1 MITSIYYYNVLL
13 NVDYDMN
20 GTYYPETRYNPAEY
34 PDLIVNGIYVGDS
47 NIDIQNI
54 LYDSQID
61 DIIELIQQ

>member
-1 MITSIYYYNVLL
+1 MITSIHYYNVLL

-54 LYDSQID
+54 LYESQIE

>member
-1 MITSIYYYNVLL
+1 MIVSISYYKVHL

-54 LYDSQID
+54 LLESQIEE
-61 DIIELIQQ
+61 IVELIQQ

>member
-54 LYDSQID
+54 LYESQIE

>member
-54 LYDSQID
+54 LYESQID
-61 DIIELIQQ
+61 DIIELIQE

>member
-20 GTYYPETRYNPAEY
+20 GTYYPETRYNPAEH

-54 LYDSQID
+54 LYESQIE